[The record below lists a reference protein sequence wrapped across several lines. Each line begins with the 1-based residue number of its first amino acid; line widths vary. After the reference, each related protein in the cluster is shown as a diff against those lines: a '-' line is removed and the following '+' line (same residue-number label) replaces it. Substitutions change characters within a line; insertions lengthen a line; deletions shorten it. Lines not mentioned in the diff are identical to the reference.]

1 MVMGMRGLVTLLF
14 VIGLAACGLGDG
26 GAGGRKDGGGGG
38 DAEATPTV
46 VATAT
51 LTSLTP
57 LPTPT
62 LTPRPATLTPTAT
75 VSGTPIPT
83 ATESPVPV
91 NVADFVGV
99 YDADATGGGF
109 SPAYAIA
116 VVDGGAGS
124 ITIVLLLDG
133 HTSMT
138 LSGSVDDDGV
148 AALSGQGVFQDDIFI
163 TPTGTATLSTDGDV
177 QRIEGTMQG
186 GFGFVASFQ
195 LARPIAATSDGFTG
209 TYRVA
214 FVPSPGGCE
223 CTTTADLTLEVE
235 SDGSAE
241 STTAADETDAVS
253 TLQGTFDAG
262 DCFVTASG
270 RLYCELPYE
279 TTFVPP
285 PDELIP
291 PDPSFLVTLTGEL
304 DASSGTVSGSGV
316 TSAPIYPTPYF
327 LGGSWLATRT
337 SD

>member
-1 MVMGMRGLVTLLF
+1 MRRFVALLF

-26 GAGGRKDGGGGG
+26 GDGGRKGGG
-38 DAEATPTV
+38 DGGDADATPTV

-62 LTPRPATLTPTAT
+62 LSPRPATLTPTPTA
-75 VSGTPIPT
+75 SGTPIPT
-83 ATESPVPV
+83 ATASAVPV
-91 NVADFVGV
+91 DVADFVGV

-109 SPAYAIA
+109 SPAYAIG
-116 VVDGGAGS
+116 VVGGGGGF
-124 ITIVLLLDG
+124 ITIELLLDG
-133 HTSMT
+133 HTNVT

-148 AALSGQGVFQDDIFI
+148 AVLSGQGVFQDDILI
-163 TPTGTATLSTDGDV
+163 TPTGTATLSTDGVV
-177 QRIEGTMQG
+177 QRIEGAMEG
-186 GFGFVASFQ
+186 GLSFVASFQ
-195 LARPIAATSDGFTG
+195 LARPIAGTSEGFAG

-223 CTTTADLTLEVE
+223 CTTTADLTLAVE
-235 SDGSAE
+235 PDGIAE
-241 STTAADETDAVS
+241 STTAADEADAVG

-285 PDELIP
+285 PGELIP

-304 DASSGTVSGSGV
+304 EASGVTISGSGV